1 MQVKSLGPFSV
12 GSSFG
17 SEREEAVAS
26 LNSTSFVRAQ
36 PPQASPKTGQEEVKQ
51 GLLRMADYLHKLQA
65 KGKRKKKV
73 IKAKDHTR
81 RRALLGYHRASQLET
96 SDELKGQSLSLFI

>member
-26 LNSTSFVRAQ
+26 LRSTSFVRAQ
-36 PPQASPKTGQEEVKQ
+36 PPQATPKAGHEEVKQ

-65 KGKRKKKV
+65 KTKRKKKTLNT
-73 IKAKDHTR
+73 KDSTR
-81 RRALLGYHRASQLET
+81 RRALMGYQQAAQLET